1 MSKVTVKLNYKG
13 VRELL
18 NSSEMQ
24 AILDGCADRM
34 MRQLDDDGYEVEHRK
49 TDRAVV
55 AIGAAT
61 TKARV
66 KNSKNNTLLKALGAA
81 KL

>member
-24 AILDGCADRM
+24 EILDGCADRM

-55 AIGAAT
+55 TIGAAT